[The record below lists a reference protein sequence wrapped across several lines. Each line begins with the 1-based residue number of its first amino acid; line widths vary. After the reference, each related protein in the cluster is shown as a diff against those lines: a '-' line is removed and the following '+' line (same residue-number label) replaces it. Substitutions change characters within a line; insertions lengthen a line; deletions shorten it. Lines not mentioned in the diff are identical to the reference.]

1 MKKTKSKSKSMSGK
15 QILAIIGLVIAILW
29 TLKFVFELSSSGV
42 KEVSKKI
49 SKSSGLP
56 ILECI
61 IDNPNGTKTTQIYDL
76 EEIQRLAPT
85 EQLEGESTTLRVQEN
100 EYTIYFNNI
109 QNGIQKGYFVFI
121 NRDTGVFEGTI
132 PEPYRL
138 DTPWADMLEIMS
150 RAKSFTG
157 VCKKKAKKNL

>member
-1 MKKTKSKSKSMSGK
+1 MKKFKLKSMGPK
-15 QILAIIGLVIAILW
+15 QILAYLVFLIAVVW
-29 TLKFVFELSSSGV
+29 TLKFIFELTSSGV

-76 EEIQRLAPT
+76 EEIQRLTPT

-100 EYTIYFNNI
+100 EYTIFFDNI

-121 NRDTGVFEGTI
+121 NRDTGLFEGTI
-132 PEPYRL
+132 PEHYRL

-150 RAKSFTG
+150 RAKTFTG
-157 VCKKKAKKNL
+157 VCEKKEEKNL